1 MAATAQGQPGWRG
14 SWNGTRDRQSG
25 HDALM
30 ATLIR
35 SLGAARFDT
44 RG

>member
-1 MAATAQGQPGWRG
+1 MAATAHGHAGWRVR
-14 SWNGTRDRQSG
+14 WNGTHDRQSG

-30 ATLIR
+30 ATLIP

-44 RG
+44 CG